1 MKVDRA
7 QFSAPDLLCRLIIGP
22 STFLKSVKLMFLS
35 FTVLKNTNTIS
46 QTKKNVGRGVFRS
59 NSPANKK
66 ASSKTGVK
74 PAHLFKAL
82 YTRGRVL

>member
-46 QTKKNVGRGVFRS
+46 QIKNVGRGVFRS

-82 YTRGRVL
+82 YTRGRIL